1 MIDQARWNLAQPIKF
16 KFSSVLTK
24 YYQALKSQDLYAIV
38 FCNRLGQTI
47 SQSIIRDIPPIAYEL
62 VEAYWRKMY
71 GEKDDQKK
79 EPYSSVVSDTSK
91 IPKMA

>member
-1 MIDQARWNLAQPIKF
+1 
-16 KFSSVLTK
+16 
-24 YYQALKSQDLYAIV
+24 
-38 FCNRLGQTI
+38 
-47 SQSIIRDIPPIAYEL
+47 